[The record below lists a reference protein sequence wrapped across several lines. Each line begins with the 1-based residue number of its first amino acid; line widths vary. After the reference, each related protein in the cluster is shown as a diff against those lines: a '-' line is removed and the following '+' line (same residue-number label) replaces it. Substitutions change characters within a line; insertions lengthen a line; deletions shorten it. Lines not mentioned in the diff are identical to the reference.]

1 MVADAAAK
9 TAVAGQTVSTKPP
22 AFQRHLRLPG
32 IGPRFLNG
40 ARADTRIFTP
50 LAAFWRL
57 WRFEDALR
65 RTEAFPSY
73 RVAETERA
81 RKTL

>member
-9 TAVAGQTVSTKPP
+9 TYVAGQTVSTKPP

-50 LAAFWRL
+50 LAAFRRL
-57 WRFEDALR
+57 
-65 RTEAFPSY
+65 
-73 RVAETERA
+73 
-81 RKTL
+81 